1 MSLQTT
7 RFQAH
12 RLSSVTSFAARH
24 VTTGVKLWVGSTTT
38 GWTLMASHSETL
50 NRQWLLLQWIPRYP
64 HKITAGQLTEQLHA
78 EGHDVTKRTVQR
90 DLLALSEVFPLTSD
104 ERVKPFGWS
113 WQKDAPQFSLPGMSP
128 LQAMVLDLARTHLQ
142 PLLPAHLLEPLKPYF
157 AQANATLKQTLGRR
171 GVNEWAKRVTVV
183 QPSQPLLPP
192 KVDER
197 VLAVVHEAVALQ
209 RQLEL
214 RYRSRSGGK
223 TLGYRTH
230 PFGIVYRGNLG
241 YLVCTIADY
250 TDPRTLALHRIESAR
265 VLGDAANTPH
275 GFDLK
280 AYAHSGVFGFMDNGP
295 IKLVMRMEV
304 GAAEHLHETPLSTDQ
319 IITAD
324 VKEGWVHIEATV
336 RDNSQ
341 LQWWLR
347 GFGSEVEVLS
357 PRSLRKDLHA

>member
-1 MSLQTT
+1 M
-7 RFQAH
+7 
-12 RLSSVTSFAARH
+12 
-24 VTTGVKLWVGSTTT
+24 TTT
-38 GWTLMASHSETL
+38 TLPAIRHAGAPVKSRAGNPTMGWASMASHSETL
-50 NRQWLLLQWIPRYP
+50 NRQWLLLERIPRYP
-64 HKITAGQLTEQLHA
+64 HKITAGQLTGQLHA
-78 EGHDVTKRTVQR
+78 EGHDVSKRTVER
-90 DLLALSEVFPLTSD
+90 DLTSLSAVFPLTSD

-128 LQAMVLDLARTHLQ
+128 LQAMVLDLARTHLH
-142 PLLPAHLLEPLKPYF
+142 PLLPAHLLEPLQPYF
-157 AQANATLKQTLGRR
+157 AQAHATLRQTLGRR
-171 GVNEWAKRVTVV
+171 GVNEWTKRVTFV

-192 KVDER
+192 KANEK
-197 VLAVVHEAVALQ
+197 VLVVVHEAVALR

-223 TLGYRTH
+223 TLDYRAH
-230 PFGIVYRGNLG
+230 PLGIVYRGRLG

-265 VLGDAANTPH
+265 VLDDAASTPR
-275 GFDLK
+275 GFDLE

-295 IKLVMRMEV
+295 IKLVMRMEI

-319 IITAD
+319 VITAD
-324 VKEGWVHIEATV
+324 AKLGWVHIEATV

-347 GFGSEVEVLS
+347 GFGREVEVLA
-357 PRSLRKDLHA
+357 PAALRKALRA

>member
-1 MSLQTT
+1 MT
-7 RFQAH
+7 
-12 RLSSVTSFAARH
+12 
-24 VTTGVKLWVGSTTT
+24 
-38 GWTLMASHSETL
+38 SHSETL
-50 NRQWLLLQWIPRYP
+50 NRQWLLLQRIPRYP
-64 HKITAGQLTEQLHA
+64 NKITAGRLTEHLHA
-78 EGHDVTKRTVQR
+78 EGHDVTKRTVER
-90 DLLALSEVFPLTSD
+90 DLLALSGVFPLASD
-104 ERVKPFGWS
+104 ERAKPFGWS

-128 LQAMVLDLARTHLQ
+128 LQAMVLNLARTHLQ

-171 GVNEWAKRVTVV
+171 GINEWAKRVTVV

-192 KVDER
+192 KVDEK
-197 VLAVVHEAVALQ
+197 VLAAVHEAVALQ

-223 TLGYRTH
+223 TLDHRAH
-230 PFGIVYRGNLG
+230 PLGIVYRGTLG

-250 TDPRTLALHRIESAR
+250 ADPRVLALHRIESAH
-265 VLGDAANTPH
+265 VLDHEASTPPD
-275 GFDLK
+275 FDLET
-280 AYAHSGVFGFMDNGP
+280 YAHSGVFGFMDNGP
-295 IKLVMRMEV
+295 IKLVMRMGV

-324 VKEGWVHIEATV
+324 KEEGWVHIEATV

-347 GFGSEVEVLS
+347 GFGSEVEVLAPS
-357 PRSLRKDLHA
+357 ALRKALRA